1 MDIIIPR
8 QIFCANP
15 RLLEGGDDWKNLS
28 LCFIIFFVVSRPK
41 KRKSRAKRFVGYF
54 LVSFFLLLATG
65 GVWSSY
71 IVVRNLPDPR
81 RLSERPISQST
92 KIYDRTGEIVLYEI
106 HGDERRTVV
115 RLSEIPK
122 NMQNA
127 TIAAED
133 VNFYTHI
140 GLDWRGIVRA
150 FVKNLLSGDIR
161 QGGSTITQQLVK
173 KAILSD
179 ERTYTR
185 KFKEALLALSIETVY
200 SKDEILEF
208 YLNQI
213 PYGSNAY
220 GVSAAA
226 QIYFSK
232 PVADLTLAESAIL
245 ASLVKAPTYYFSRKE
260 ELLERKNSIID
271 RMREQGLI
279 TGPEAAAAKK
289 ENVLFSLHPQSI
301 IAPHF
306 VLYVRDLLSEK
317 YGEEFVEAG
326 GLRVVT
332 SLDAGLQKKAEAAV
346 AAGAE
351 RNEPLGVYNASLVAI
366 NPKTGEILAMVGS
379 RSYWDAPKPQGCVPG
394 VSCKFDPHVNVS
406 LRARQ
411 PGSAFKPFVYATA
424 FKKGY
429 TPETVLLDVPTEF
442 NPRCTSDGTPG
453 PALRDP
459 ETCYHPQ
466 NYDKKFL
473 GPVSLREALAQSRN
487 VPSVKLLY
495 LARIQDS
502 IETASAAG
510 ITTLTDPDRYGLS
523 LVLGGAEV
531 TLLEMT
537 SAFGVFAQDGIL
549 YPKTAILRVE
559 DAKGK
564 ILEEQKPRGSAV
576 LDTQTAR
583 LITDIL
589 SDNVARTPVFGPTSA
604 LFFPDRTV
612 AVKTGTTQDYRD
624 AWVVGYTP
632 SIVAGVWVGNN
643 DNSTIDRERLSAMV
657 AAPIWHEFLTGFFET
672 SPPEDFVP
680 PEKENPEK
688 PVLRGVYRAG
698 PIVKIDSLT
707 GRLVTDFTPPELVRE
722 KAYGPLAT
730 ILMFINKEDP
740 LGNPPENPW
749 SDPQYKNWQEGV
761 RSWASQNAPREES
774 PPTTVD
780 TVHAPENQPKISF
793 PSLPPGGVSPL
804 SPREIEVNVS
814 AVFSLREVSFFVDD
828 VLRGAKTAPPL
839 GPSSF
844 PLPTPLLPGSHT
856 LRAVAYD
863 VFGNKGVEEVS
874 LTILSQ

>member
-1 MDIIIPR
+1 M
-8 QIFCANP
+8 
-15 RLLEGGDDWKNLS
+15 
-28 LCFIIFFVVSRPK
+28 SRPK
-41 KRKSRAKRFVGYF
+41 KRKSRAKRLVGYV
-54 LVSFFLLLATG
+54 LVSFFLLLAAG

-71 IVVRNLPDPR
+71 VVVQNLPDPR

-115 RLSEIPK
+115 RLSEIPAS
-122 NMQNA
+122 MRNA

-220 GVSAAA
+220 GVAAA
-226 QIYFSK
+226 SQIYFSK
-232 PVADLTLAESAIL
+232 SVRDLTLAESAIL

-271 RMREQGLI
+271 RMREQGFI
-279 TGPEAAAAKK
+279 TGPEAVAAKK
-289 ENVLFSLHPQSI
+289 ENILFILHPQSI

-306 VLYVRDLLSEK
+306 VLYVRELLNEK

-332 SLDAGLQKKAEAAV
+332 SLDAILQKKAEAAV

-379 RSYWDAPKPQGCVPG
+379 RSYWGEPLPKGCVPG

-442 NPRCTSDGTPG
+442 NPLCNSDGTPG
-453 PALRDP
+453 PAVRDP

-495 LARIQDS
+495 LARIKDT

-510 ITTLTDPDRYGLS
+510 ITTLTDPARYGLS

-537 SAFGVFAQDGIL
+537 SAFGVFAQDGVL
-549 YPKTAILRVE
+549 YPKISILRVE
-559 DAKGK
+559 DSRGK
-564 ILEEQKPRGSAV
+564 ILEEKKPRGTPV
-576 LDTQTAR
+576 LDTQIAR

-657 AAPIWHEFLTGFFET
+657 AAPIWHEFLNAFFET

-680 PEKENPEK
+680 PEKENPGK
-688 PVLRGVYRAG
+688 PILRGVYRG
-698 PIVKIDSLT
+698 GSVVKIDSLT
-707 GRLVTDFTPPELVRE
+707 GRLATAFTPPELVRE
-722 KAYGPLAT
+722 KAYGPLMT
-730 ILMFINKEDP
+730 ILTFINKEDP
-740 LGNPPENPW
+740 LGDLPVNPW

-761 RSWASQNAPREES
+761 ATWASLHPTQEEA

-780 TVHAPENQPKISF
+780 TVHTAENQPKISF
-793 PSLPPGGVSPL
+793 PFFQPENVFESSPKNA
-804 SPREIEVNVS
+804 EVQVS

-828 VLRGAKTAPPL
+828 ALRGAKTTPL
-839 GPSSF
+839 PGIYSF
-844 PLPTPLLPGSHT
+844 PLPSPLLPGNHT
-856 LRAVAYD
+856 FRAVAFD
-863 VFGNKGVEEVS
+863 VFGNKGVGEIS
-874 LTILSQ
+874 ITILSQ

>member
-1 MDIIIPR
+1 M
-8 QIFCANP
+8 
-15 RLLEGGDDWKNLS
+15 
-28 LCFIIFFVVSRPK
+28 
-41 KRKSRAKRFVGYF
+41 GYF
-54 LVSFFLLLATG
+54 LVSLFLLLAAG
-65 GVWSSY
+65 GIWSSY
-71 IVVRNLPDPR
+71 IIVQNLPDPR

-106 HGDERRTVV
+106 HGDERRTIV
-115 RLSEIPK
+115 RLSEIPAG
-122 NMQNA
+122 MRNA

-220 GVSAAA
+220 GVAAA
-226 QIYFSK
+226 SQIYFSK
-232 PVADLTLAESAIL
+232 PVRDLTLAESAIL
-245 ASLVKAPTYYFSRKE
+245 ASLVKAPTYYFSRRE

-271 RMREQGLI
+271 RMREQGFI
-279 TGPEAAAAKK
+279 TNPEAVQAKK
-289 ENVLFSLHPQSI
+289 ENVLFSLHPQAI

-306 VLYVRDLLSEK
+306 VLYVRELLNEK

-351 RNEPLGVYNASLVAI
+351 KNEPLGVYNASLVAI
-366 NPKTGEILAMVGS
+366 NPKTGEILTMVGS
-379 RSYWDAPKPQGCVPG
+379 RSYWDEPMPKGCVPG

-411 PGSAFKPFVYATA
+411 PGSSFKPFVYATA

-429 TPETVLLDVPTEF
+429 TPETVLLDAPTEF
-442 NPRCTSDGTPG
+442 NPRCNPDGTPG
-453 PALRDP
+453 PAVRDP

-495 LARIQDS
+495 LAGINDS

-510 ITTLTDPDRYGLS
+510 ITTLTDPARYGLS

-537 SAFGVFAQDGIL
+537 SAFGVFAQDGVL

-559 DAKGK
+559 DSRGK
-564 ILEEQKPRGSAV
+564 ILEEQKPRGTAV
-576 LDTQTAR
+576 LDTQIAR

-589 SDNVARTPVFGPTSA
+589 TDNAARTPVFGPTSA

-632 SIVAGVWVGNN
+632 SLVAGVWVGNN
-643 DNSTIDRERLSAMV
+643 DNSTIDRERLSSMV
-657 AAPIWHEFLTGFFET
+657 AAPIWHEFLNAFFET

-680 PEKENPEK
+680 PEKENPVK

-698 PIVKIDSLT
+698 SIVKIDSLT
-707 GRLVTDFTPPELVRE
+707 GHLATEFTPPELIRE
-722 KAYGPLAT
+722 KSYGPLTT
-730 ILMFINKEDP
+730 ILTFIDKNNP
-740 LGNPPENPW
+740 LGDPPGNPW

-761 RSWASQNAPREES
+761 LAWAAANQPQEEF
-774 PPTTVD
+774 PPSFVD
-780 TVHAPENQPKISF
+780 TVHTRENQPKISF
-793 PSLPPGGVSPL
+793 FSLPQENVYASSP
-804 SPREIEVNVS
+804 SAFEVNVG

-828 VLRGAKTAPPL
+828 TLLGAKTAPPFGVSL
-839 GPSSF
+839 F
-844 PLPTPLLPGSHT
+844 PLPAPIEPGAHS

-863 VFGNKGVEEVS
+863 IFGNKGVAEVS
-874 LTILSQ
+874 ITVLSQ

>member
-1 MDIIIPR
+1 MGIILPQQFFFTNTR
-8 QIFCANP
+8 RVRLEKLANLFYNIFT
-15 RLLEGGDDWKNLS
+15 
-28 LCFIIFFVVSRPK
+28 VSRFK
-41 KRKSRAKRFVGYF
+41 KRKSRTRLLVGYF

-71 IVVRNLPDPR
+71 IVVQNLPDPR

-115 RLSEIPK
+115 RLSEIPAHMK
-122 NMQNA
+122 NA

-133 VNFYTHI
+133 VNFYSHI

-220 GVSAAA
+220 GVAAA
-226 QIYFSK
+226 SQIYFSK
-232 PVADLTLAESAIL
+232 PVRDLTLAESAIL

-260 ELLERKNSIID
+260 ELLGRKNSLID
-271 RMREQGLI
+271 RMREQGFI
-279 TGPEAAAAKK
+279 TESDAIQAKK
-289 ENVLFSLHPQSI
+289 ENILFSLHPQAI

-306 VLYVRDLLSEK
+306 VLYVRELLNEK
-317 YGEEFVEAG
+317 YGEEFVESG
-326 GLRVVT
+326 GLRVIT
-332 SLDAGLQKKAEAAV
+332 SLDAILQKKAEEAV

-351 RNEPLGVYNASLVAI
+351 KNELLGVYNASLVAI

-379 RSYWDAPKPQGCVPG
+379 RSYWDEPLPKGCVPG

-442 NPRCTSDGTPG
+442 NPRCNPDGTPG

-473 GPVSLREALAQSRN
+473 GPVSLRDALAQSRN

-495 LARIQDS
+495 LAGLYDS

-510 ITTLTDPDRYGLS
+510 ITTLTDPNRYGLS

-537 SAFGVFAQDGIL
+537 SAFGVFAQDGVL

-559 DAKGK
+559 DSRGK
-564 ILEEQKPRGSAV
+564 ILEEQKPRGGAV
-576 LDTQTAR
+576 LDTQVAR

-589 SDNVARTPVFGPTSA
+589 TDNTARTPVFGPTSS

-657 AAPIWHEFLTGFFET
+657 AAPLWHEFLNGFFET
-672 SPPEDFVP
+672 SPPEDFVS
-680 PEKENPEK
+680 PEKENPAK

-698 PIVKIDSLT
+698 SVVKIDSLT
-707 GRLVTDFTPPELVRE
+707 GRLATEFTPPELVRE
-722 KAYGPLAT
+722 KSYGPLAT
-730 ILMFINKEDP
+730 ILTFINKDNP
-740 LGNPPENPW
+740 LGDPPENPW
-749 SDPQYKNWQEGV
+749 SDPQYKNWEEGV
-761 RSWASQNAPREES
+761 AAWTSVNQPQEEF
-774 PPTTVD
+774 PPSSVD
-780 TVHAPENQPKISF
+780 TVHTRENQPKISF
-793 PSLPPGGVSPL
+793 PSLPQDNVYRTPPS
-804 SPREIEVNVS
+804 EIVVNVT

-828 VLRGAKTAPPL
+828 VLRGAKTAPTL
-839 GPSSF
+839 GNSQF
-844 PLPTPLLPGSHT
+844 LLPAPFEPGNHS

-863 VFGNKGVEEVS
+863 VFGNKGVGEVAV
-874 LTILSQ
+874 TVLSQ